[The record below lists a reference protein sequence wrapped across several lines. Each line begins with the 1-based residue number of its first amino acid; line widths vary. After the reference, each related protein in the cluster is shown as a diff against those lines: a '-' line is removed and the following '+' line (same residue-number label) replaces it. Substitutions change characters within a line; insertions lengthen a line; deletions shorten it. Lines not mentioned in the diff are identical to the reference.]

1 VQIFAARHRRE
12 HRSLA
17 MTAFNVRKQTATA
30 DKPQASGKQPS
41 DLEIAT
47 PAPTGFGRT
56 ARQLGSLGDRQHF
69 GPVAH
74 PIKTGFSAARF
85 FEG

>member
-17 MTAFNVRKQTATA
+17 TSSFDHGKQTATA
-30 DKPQASGKQPS
+30 YQPQASSKQPS
-41 DLEIAT
+41 DLEII
-47 PAPTGFGRT
+47 APSSTGFSGT
-56 ARQLGSLGDRQHF
+56 ACQFGSLGDRQHF